1 MKRILMVGA
10 AAALLA
16 ACGGKDVRMQAP
28 LGSLV
33 QPGTAPWLKVA
44 GGSDKLD
51 VRGLDHKL
59 TLDPSP
65 DIAAALQSQLGT
77 RLQPDYFP
85 DLVVTCTSLDAALH
99 VDQDK
104 APGQLSMD
112 LSLHCDVWAQG
123 FDAHHDYKVRVS
135 TGAGNDNAYAL
146 ALPTLVAS
154 GADDIAAQLRGDL
167 HKLNRAS
174 R

>member
-1 MKRILMVGA
+1 MKRFLMVGA

-16 ACGGKDVRMQAP
+16 ACGGQTVRMQAP
-28 LGSLV
+28 LGNLV

-44 GGSDKLD
+44 GGADKLD

-65 DIAAALQSQLGT
+65 DIASAFQSQLGA
-77 RLQPDYFP
+77 RLQADYFP
-85 DLVVTCTSLDAALH
+85 DLVVSCSSLTTALR

-104 APGQLSMD
+104 APGQLAMD
-112 LSLHCDVWAQG
+112 LSVHCAVWAKG
-123 FDAHHDYKVRVS
+123 FDTNYDYKSQVS
-135 TGAGNDNAYAL
+135 TAAGDDNAYAL
-146 ALPTLVAS
+146 ALPTLLAH
-154 GADDIAAQLRGDL
+154 GADDVAGQLRGDL